1 MIARTARLIL
11 WLLAAV
17 TLFLGLRWVV
27 EPEAAAA
34 SLGMP
39 LLEGLARSTQI
50 GDISA
55 FFFGIAA
62 MLMLGLQTGRD
73 SWLHAAAIFFGL
85 AAIMRTLAWLLHDAT
100 FAGPLIAV
108 EVALALIILLAA
120 KMRRAA

>member
-1 MIARTARLIL
+1 MIARIARLIL
-11 WLLAAV
+11 WFLAAL

-39 LLEGLARSTQI
+39 LLDGLGRSTQI

-73 SWLHAAAIFFGL
+73 SWLHAAAIFFAL
-85 AAIMRTLAWLLHDAT
+85 AALMRSIAWLLHDAP

-108 EVALALIILLAA
+108 EVALALVILLAA
-120 KMRRAA
+120 RMRRSA

>member
-1 MIARTARLIL
+1 MIARTARFIL

-17 TLFLGLRWVV
+17 ILFLGLRWIV
-27 EPEAAAA
+27 EPEVAAA

-39 LLEGLARSTQI
+39 LLDGLARSTQI

-73 SWLHAAAIFFGL
+73 SWLHAAAIFFGF

-120 KMRRAA
+120 RMRRTA

>member
-1 MIARTARLIL
+1 L
-11 WLLAAV
+11 

-27 EPEAAAA
+27 EPQAAAA

-39 LLEGLARSTQI
+39 LLDGLARSTQI

-73 SWLHAAAIFFGL
+73 SWLHAAAIFFAL
-85 AAIMRTLAWLLHDAT
+85 AAIMRTLAWLLHDAA

-108 EVALALIILLAA
+108 EVALTLVILLAA
-120 KMRRAA
+120 RMRGGQ

>member
-39 LLEGLARSTQI
+39 LLEGLARSTQV

-85 AAIMRTLAWLLHDAT
+85 AAIMRTLAWLLHDAA

-120 KMRRAA
+120 RMRRAA

>member
-1 MIARTARLIL
+1 MLVRSARLIL
-11 WLLAAV
+11 WLLAAL

-27 EPEAAAA
+27 EPEAAAG

-73 SWLHAAAIFFGL
+73 SWLHAAAIFFAL
-85 AAIMRTLAWLLHDAT
+85 AAIMRTLAWLIHDAAL
-100 FAGPLIAV
+100 AGPLIAV
-108 EVALALIILLAA
+108 EVALALIILLAGR
-120 KMRRAA
+120 MRHAA